1 MNISLKKVP
10 LPDFG
15 LPEQMPEI
23 PAEIYDDRC
32 KRLYEKAGCDWVV
45 VYADREHFA
54 NVQYLSNFD
63 PRFEEAL
70 VILGP
75 NGKKVLIVGNEGLI
89 YTDVVRSKFE
99 IILYQTFSLMGQ
111 DRSKSPRLDQILSDI
126 GIKKGDKI
134 GIVGWKYVEPEETAS
149 QKGLFVPQMII
160 DAFAEVAGDAEAII
174 DVTRAMMHPTDGVR
188 AVTEAAQIAAYE
200 WGAARASKAI
210 ARIVQATK
218 PGLSEMEIVSHMQ
231 YSGEPMSVH
240 LMYATASK
248 NLVALRSPSGKKV
261 AEGEGVFTAL
271 GYWGGLSARAGLV
284 AKENDEFIQK
294 WAIPYYKGIVAWY
307 ESASVGAVGGE
318 VTQRVYDVMQEG
330 GLRPML
336 NPGHLTGSDEWLHTM
351 FRPGSEEKIAS
362 GMAIQC
368 DIIPNT
374 PLEQAITLNCE
385 DSVAFADEVL
395 RNELAEKYPDVWSR
409 IQARQAFM
417 RNELGINIS
426 DDLLP
431 LSSTPGYFAPL
442 FLASDYVLVK
452 E

>member
-318 VTQRVYDVMQEG
+318 VTQ
-330 GLRPML
+330 
-336 NPGHLTGSDEWLHTM
+336 
-351 FRPGSEEKIAS
+351 
-362 GMAIQC
+362 
-368 DIIPNT
+368 
-374 PLEQAITLNCE
+374 
-385 DSVAFADEVL
+385 
-395 RNELAEKYPDVWSR
+395 
-409 IQARQAFM
+409 
-417 RNELGINIS
+417 
-426 DDLLP
+426 
-431 LSSTPGYFAPL
+431 
-442 FLASDYVLVK
+442 
-452 E
+452 